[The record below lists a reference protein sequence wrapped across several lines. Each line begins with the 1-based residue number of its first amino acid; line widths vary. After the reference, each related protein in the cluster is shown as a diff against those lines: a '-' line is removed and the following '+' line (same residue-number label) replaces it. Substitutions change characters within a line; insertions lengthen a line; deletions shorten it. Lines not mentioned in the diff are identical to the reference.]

1 MSRVFRLALR
11 GALGDFCL
19 LMKSTGRIRVMA
31 SRAELVEKYA
41 ADMKEHFGVD
51 ADADLLEKVVAG
63 LGPSVYDADA
73 ELVSASDESE
83 MERVKDNFLVGKLG
97 LADSPDLMAAITSVT
112 DRYGS
117 GNRTKYRAVVY
128 YMLTKHFGKESVYG

>member
-1 MSRVFRLALR
+1 
-11 GALGDFCL
+11 
-19 LMKSTGRIRVMA
+19 MA

-41 ADMKEHFGVD
+41 ADMKAHFGVD
-51 ADADLLEKVVAG
+51 ADTDLLEKVVAG

-117 GNRTKYRAVVY
+117 GNRNKYRAVVY